1 MIEVDSFLTHYGV
14 KGMKWGVRNE
24 HIREYKEV
32 ATKDTANNIAKR
44 QMASVNMV
52 RYMAAGRGIQ
62 ERQKFDETWYNNL
75 SSGKEYLDKG
85 HDLSRVVRGVDRSAL
100 SGGFMYVSQL
110 KSDHDMYTATIP
122 AFTNGFNAGKKQY
135 HSAYKVSLETKKK
148 LSMPSP
154 KERVDTFIETLQ
166 TKDGKKWL
174 AENGYKGEIDEL
186 NAKQVGLKYYQKF
199 NKFAGN
205 KDVKFNNVYF
215 DTVKAKG
222 YDAMIDDNDAGIW
235 SKKPTI
241 ILNPKGSVK
250 ITNVRQLSAAEIND
264 AQRKVMKLREYKT
277 DKQMGIR

>member
-1 MIEVDSFLTHYGV
+1 MTDVDNFLSHYGV
-14 KGMKWGVRNE
+14 KGMKWGVRND
-24 HIREYKEV
+24 HVREYKEV

-44 QMASVNMV
+44 QMANVNMV
-52 RYMAAGRGIQ
+52 RYMAKGRGIQ
-62 ERQKFDETWYNNL
+62 ERQKFDETWYNSL
-75 SSGKEYLDKG
+75 STGKEYLDKG
-85 HDLSRVVRGVDRSAL
+85 HDLSRVVKGVDKNAL
-100 SGGFMYVSQL
+100 SGGYMYVSQL

-122 AFTNGFNAGKKQY
+122 AFTNGFKAGKKQY
-135 HSAYKVSLETKKK
+135 HSAYQVSLETKKK

-166 TKDGKKWL
+166 TKDGKQWL
-174 AENGYKGEIDEL
+174 ADNGYKGEIDEL

-199 NKFAGN
+199 NKYAGN

-222 YDAMIDDNDAGIW
+222 YDALIDDNDAGIW

-241 ILNPKGSVK
+241 LLNPKGTVK
-250 ITNVRQLSAAEIND
+250 ITNVRQLSAAEINQ
-264 AQRKVMKLREYKT
+264 AQLKVMKLRDYKT

>member
-1 MIEVDSFLTHYGV
+1 MIEVDSFLSHYGV

-24 HIREYKEV
+24 HVREYKEV

-44 QMASVNMV
+44 QMANVNMV
-52 RYMAAGRGIQ
+52 RYMAKGRGIQ
-62 ERQKFDETWYNNL
+62 ERQKFNETWYNSL
-75 SSGKEYLDKG
+75 STGKEYINKG
-85 HDLSRVVRGVDRSAL
+85 HDLSRVVRGVDKNAL
-100 SGGFMYVSQL
+100 SGGYMYVSQL

-122 AFTNGFNAGKKQY
+122 AFTNGFKAGKKQY
-135 HSAYKVSLETKKK
+135 HSAYQVSLETKRK

-174 AENGYKGEIDEL
+174 AENGYKGEIDEM

-199 NKFAGN
+199 NKYAGN
-205 KDVKFNNVYF
+205 KDVKLNNVYF
-215 DTVKAKG
+215 DTIKAKG
-222 YDAMIDDNDAGIW
+222 YDALIDDNDAGIW

-241 ILNPKGSVK
+241 LLNPKGTVK
-250 ITNVRQLSAAEIND
+250 ITNVRQLSEEEINE
-264 AQRKVMKLREYKT
+264 AHRKVMKLRDYKT